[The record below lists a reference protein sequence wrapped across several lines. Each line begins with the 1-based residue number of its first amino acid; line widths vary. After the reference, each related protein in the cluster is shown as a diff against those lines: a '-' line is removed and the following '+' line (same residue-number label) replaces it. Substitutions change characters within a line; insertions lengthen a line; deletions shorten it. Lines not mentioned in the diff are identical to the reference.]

1 MPTATELLTEMRPAW
16 GAALGGRVSPEYL
29 AAFIGRHQ
37 RRLESALE
45 PIADALAAVPTV
57 NVYEVAEDV
66 ARRLR
71 GLSEIANALAN
82 TSDTFGIEIDRQLPK
97 VMLEYLPTLAGG
109 HSQGAGAPERWAI
122 YRRWSDDSAFR
133 RKLREQVYE
142 LLWDRRPGWSTSD
155 AAEIEEARAEKEKEA
170 RTQLQSTRLR
180 NTAAKLAERRVKVAA
195 DSIAL
200 LRRQDVERV
209 LNETPSAERRQ
220 VAYVLGERRPELVDE
235 IDEVMREVL
244 GEPANWSTYGRDE
257 IYQPGSRARREAAL
271 AENEAPVVPIWRS
284 SEATVASEFE
294 VDGTKCTIF
303 IRPPGYHVRVMDGGL
318 EIDLDT
324 LDGSDLR
331 AQAESR
337 LESMLN
343 PRLEV
348 ALLDQRLHDSIQ
360 ARNKLAAERVVHV
373 FTLAARHIAD
383 GRLTTK
389 VHSQPTPAE
398 DVDREVAEP
407 SADEA
412 ERELAALAA
421 EDGKPRPVVMAS
433 LEAGGIILLHP
444 HSYLGGDLFQ
454 TYRDATSKLQYV
466 SYPKKGQRG
475 VPSKVARAVLALERD
490 GFEVRAEDPE
500 VIKSLI
506 VQGGLDHALA
516 VGPPPPR
523 EAAARPNTRTS
534 DPALIA
540 RVEAMAADPP
550 TSTVKYLAK
559 VLRLNGNLP
568 LQVIDWQNGGK
579 RTLESALEEGEAK
592 VARKLARR
600 PKAERLRDD
609 GVERRAKDANEEHA
623 AQALV
628 QLADMDPDKAREVNE
643 AGFSKSDVSTGH
655 TLARRW
661 EATGELTGD
670 EWAWAVE
677 VANKYRRQVGPLP
690 EPKGKP
696 KRQRSKESEMSA
708 EERLFV
714 GVMPTGI
721 VYADRSREVDG
732 DYTRCAFLPY
742 TTLALEVAPKCPKD
756 MLRLIEAHAATI
768 IAKRGEKF
776 PISASN
782 QTVVLGSKYVDVP
795 STSSAALTNTPSGRV
810 HLSPA
815 ASRML
820 AKMTDGAWALTFSH
834 KDTESIAAAIEL
846 RDVGLAEIADHHG
859 DPRVALPMLT
869 VDNHERASTIL
880 NVAHPE
886 WGIKRFNRDPSG
898 RGHHSFGTGSTSAV
912 LFTSDFSGW
921 VVASWLPTAAE
932 VAAEHA
938 EREAYL
944 DEHRPGWRDSAKAKA
959 TRRHAAA
966 TAEPAHDLGWQY
978 SSQSR
983 NDLMTTADG
992 IVTVLK
998 QNLAKL
1004 YASYKLEIHATR
1016 AIGDNSVTITFY
1028 RVPPNADDLEAA
1040 NAKSK
1045 VRINIHG
1052 EGRGNEPTWSGE
1064 QTPARLTA
1072 YTVWDVNAPKFRK
1085 RSGPIQAI
1093 VTAVVDWFVSN
1104 APELMGEALSRIDL
1118 NLLRALVAIREE
1130 ADRTNG
1136 ADDEAHTWARG
1147 SVVPDGKHVTAAL
1160 IGRSVQVAGLTD
1172 GHYRRLSERGLL
1184 ERRSTDL
1191 GGGLVRVRYSVTP
1204 AGIAAVAAA
1213 PPVDNRKLEA
1223 AEKRAQRKKMQAD
1236 IEAHNA
1242 AIIARRQAA
1251 STGEESE
1258 EERMG
1263 RLLRAGRDVEEAQ
1276 WEADL
1281 ERGTRAEIIANGLG
1295 PDEARKAA
1303 VANLG
1308 RDRHYYEKLNEE
1320 KWGHRP

>member
-1 MPTATELLTEMRPAW
+1 MTAMPTATELLTEMRPAW

-45 PIADALAAVPTV
+45 PIAAALAAVPTV
-57 NVYEVAEDV
+57 NVYELAEDV

-82 TSDTFGIEIDRQLPK
+82 TSDNFGIELDRQLPK
-97 VMLEYLPTLAGG
+97 VMLEYLPTLTGG
-109 HSQGAGAPERWAI
+109 QSQGAGTPERWAI

-180 NTAAKLAERRVKVAA
+180 NAAAKIAERRVKVAA

-257 IYQPGSRARREAAL
+257 IYQPGSRARREATLADEDPADPDFAAVLQLVRGRRGYFEGGGHGSSGDMTDHEAAL
-271 AENEAPVVPIWRS
+271 RLWNAGFRSHMDLVDDGRPLLRAAGHDVSTPREREAWDYKP
-284 SEATVASEFE
+284 ASEP
-294 VDGTKCTIF
+294 T
-303 IRPPGYHVRVMDGGL
+303 
-318 EIDLDT
+318 
-324 LDGSDLR
+324 
-331 AQAESR
+331 QAESA
-337 LESMLN
+337 
-343 PRLEV
+343 V
-348 ALLDQRLHDSIQ
+348 LDQVI
-360 ARNKLAAERVVHV
+360 EVV
-373 FTLAARHIAD
+373 
-383 GRLTTK
+383 
-389 VHSQPTPAE
+389 
-398 DVDREVAEP
+398 EP
-407 SADEA
+407 SADKA

-433 LEAGGIILLHP
+433 LEAGGVIMLRP
-444 HSYLGGDLFQ
+444 FSYLGKGSDLFQ
-454 TYRDATSKLQYV
+454 TYRDATSRLQYV
-466 SYPKKGQRG
+466 SYPKKGNRG
-475 VPSKVARAVLALERD
+475 IPSKVARAVLALERD

-506 VQGGLDHALA
+506 DSGGLDHALA

-550 TSTVKYLAK
+550 TSTIKYLAK
-559 VLRLNGNLP
+559 VLRLNGSLP

-609 GVERRAKDANEEHA
+609 GVERPARNANEEHA

-628 QLADMDPDKAREVNE
+628 QLADMDPDKAHEVNE
-643 AGFSKSDVSTGH
+643 AGFSKSDVNTGH

-690 EPKGKP
+690 ESPAK
-696 KRQRSKESEMSA
+696 
-708 EERLFV
+708 
-714 GVMPTGI
+714 
-721 VYADRSREVDG
+721 
-732 DYTRCAFLPY
+732 
-742 TTLALEVAPKCPKD
+742 
-756 MLRLIEAHAATI
+756 
-768 IAKRGEKF
+768 AKRPRQQPVPVEYDGSRYTNAHGPNVEQILVQATKIVRGSI
-776 PISASN
+776 PA
-782 QTVVLGSKYVDVP
+782 QVRAELRAAVAAGALG
-795 STSSAALTNTPSGRV
+795 
-810 HLSPA
+810 HL
-815 ASRML
+815 
-820 AKMTDGAWALTFSH
+820 KKDGLKPEVFFH
-834 KDTESIAAAIEL
+834 PDHRHGAIEL
-846 RDVGLAEIADHHG
+846 QRREAEYAIANIASVVATPDDIRMGMETLGEDVLQTALARSSKSHGDGLATLDG
-859 DPRVALPMLT
+859 
-869 VDNHERASTIL
+869 
-880 NVAHPE
+880 
-886 WGIKRFNRDPSG
+886 
-898 RGHHSFGTGSTSAV
+898 
-912 LFTSDFSGW
+912 
-921 VVASWLPTAAE
+921 VVS
-932 VAAEHA
+932 
-938 EREAYL
+938 
-944 DEHRPGWRDSAKAKA
+944 
-959 TRRHAAA
+959 
-966 TAEPAHDLGWQY
+966 
-978 SSQSR
+978 
-983 NDLMTTADG
+983 
-992 IVTVLK
+992 VLK
-998 QNLAKL
+998 RNLAKL

-1052 EGRGNEPTWSGE
+1052 EGRGNEPTWSGD

-1093 VTAVVDWFVSN
+1093 VTAVVDWFVLH
-1104 APELMGEALSRIDL
+1104 APQLMGEP
-1118 NLLRALVAIREE
+1118 
-1130 ADRTNG
+1130 G
-1136 ADDEAHTWARG
+1136 
-1147 SVVPDGKHVTAAL
+1147 
-1160 IGRSVQVAGLTD
+1160 
-1172 GHYRRLSERGLL
+1172 
-1184 ERRSTDL
+1184 
-1191 GGGLVRVRYSVTP
+1191 
-1204 AGIAAVAAA
+1204 AA
-1213 PPVDNRKLEA
+1213 PPVDTRKMRPWSFEA
-1223 AEKRAQRKKMQAD
+1223 
-1236 IEAHNA
+1236 
-1242 AIIARRQAA
+1242 
-1251 STGEESE
+1251 
-1258 EERMG
+1258 
-1263 RLLRAGRDVEEAQ
+1263 
-1276 WEADL
+1276 
-1281 ERGTRAEIIANGLG
+1281 
-1295 PDEARKAA
+1295 
-1303 VANLG
+1303 
-1308 RDRHYYEKLNEE
+1308 
-1320 KWGHRP
+1320 